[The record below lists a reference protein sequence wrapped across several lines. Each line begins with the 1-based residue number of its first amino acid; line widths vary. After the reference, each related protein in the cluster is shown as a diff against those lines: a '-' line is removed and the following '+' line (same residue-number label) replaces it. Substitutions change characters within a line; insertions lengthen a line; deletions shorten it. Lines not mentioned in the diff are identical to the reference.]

1 MVCEG
6 EVLLFLSRVCCAL
19 GLVDDFFM
27 SKSLCLHPTFAIPAF
42 NVWGLLVVVDVAGGF
57 CYCLLYARPRY
68 DTEYDSMES
77 DTTSCKTTSNRY
89 DILRVPF
96 IQCRTS
102 TSPHNCQCP

>member
-42 NVWGLLVVVDVAGGF
+42 NVWGLLVVADGAGGF
-57 CYCLLYARPRY
+57 CYGLLL
-68 DTEYDSMES
+68 
-77 DTTSCKTTSNRY
+77 CKTKIRY
-89 DILRVPF
+89 RV
-96 IQCRTS
+96 R
-102 TSPHNCQCP
+102 